1 MVKLKFIFSSNEK
14 VDIFSTNS
22 TTIDTNFLEK
32 EFENSKNTILS
43 YTLNELPLTNKLVK
57 YWPNYLEQQRSKNQ
71 NAVTYHYN
79 YYLPLSPELLL
90 RAKQE
95 LNNTINELNNLGHD
109 ISLSLCMDISSSSVS
124 NLEIISLNKLHFLFE
139 NSLGNINKDDVNC
152 YNLIFLWEKVNNLI
166 HFIETKSKSTEHTQF
181 NFVSRVFSIVKKNF
195 YKLHDEDYNQFNFV
209 SRVFS
214 IVKKNFYK
222 LHDEDYN
229 NFTQPQPGDLVA
241 DYSTVGKDLFA
252 CFLSNDMELVRKKE
266 VKQQEFLTD
275 YFFLHFRNNQRTAED
290 DHRTKDRYYQWC
302 YENKVDEHYS
312 FLEPKY
318 NCSRH
323 VFGKIDQ
330 SIYTTEDFYNKVFI
344 KTPTFLG
351 CAMFDNNGKIIR

>member
-1 MVKLKFIFSSNEK
+1 
-14 VDIFSTNS
+14 
-22 TTIDTNFLEK
+22 
-32 EFENSKNTILS
+32 
-43 YTLNELPLTNKLVK
+43 
-57 YWPNYLEQQRSKNQ
+57 
-71 NAVTYHYN
+71 
-79 YYLPLSPELLL
+79 
-90 RAKQE
+90 
-95 LNNTINELNNLGHD
+95 
-109 ISLSLCMDISSSSVS
+109 
-124 NLEIISLNKLHFLFE
+124 
-139 NSLGNINKDDVNC
+139 
-152 YNLIFLWEKVNNLI
+152 
-166 HFIETKSKSTEHTQF
+166 
-181 NFVSRVFSIVKKNF
+181 
-195 YKLHDEDYNQFNFV
+195 
-209 SRVFS
+209 
-214 IVKKNFYK
+214 
-222 LHDEDYN
+222 
-229 NFTQPQPGDLVA
+229 
-241 DYSTVGKDLFA
+241 
-252 CFLSNDMELVRKKE
+252 MELVRKKE

>member
-1 MVKLKFIFSSNEK
+1 MVKLKFIFSSNDK

-22 TTIDTNFLEK
+22 STIKIDFLEK

-43 YTLNELPLTNKLVK
+43 YTLNELPLTNKLVE
-57 YWPNYLEQQRSKNQ
+57 YWPNYLEQQRSKNP
-71 NAVTYHYN
+71 NTVTYHYN
-79 YYLPLSPELLL
+79 YYLPLSSELLL

-95 LNNTINELNNLGHD
+95 LNNTINELNNLGHN
-109 ISLSLCMDISSSSVS
+109 ISLSLCMDISSSLVS

-152 YNLIFLWEKVNNLI
+152 NNLIFLWEKVNNLI

-195 YKLHDEDYNQFNFV
+195 YKLHN
-209 SRVFS
+209 
-214 IVKKNFYK
+214 
-222 LHDEDYN
+222 EDYN

>member
-1 MVKLKFIFSSNEK
+1 MVKLKFIFSSNDK

-22 TTIDTNFLEK
+22 STIKIDFLEK

-43 YTLNELPLTNKLVK
+43 YTLNEHPLTNKLVK

-95 LNNTINELNNLGHD
+95 LNNTINELNNLGHN
-109 ISLSLCMDISSSSVS
+109 ISLSLCMDISSSLVS

-166 HFIETKSKSTEHTQF
+166 HFIETKSKLTEHT
-181 NFVSRVFSIVKKNF
+181 
-195 YKLHDEDYNQFNFV
+195 QFNFV

-275 YFFLHFRNNQRTAED
+275 YFFLHFSNNQRTAED
-290 DHRTKDRYYQWC
+290 DHRTKDRYYLWC

-312 FLEPKY
+312 FFEPKY

-330 SIYTTEDFYNKVFI
+330 PIYTTEDFYNKVFI

-351 CAMFDNNGKIIR
+351 CAMFDNNGKIIK